1 MVYRRTQILFYM
13 KADQVIFYRNESFTT
28 KVFSTSALDLLVR
41 DHNTLSDTDIG
52 ETTFSIAEH
61 VDEGRP
67 FDGWLP
73 LTPHGNGELHIQ
85 VQVVA
90 N

>member
-1 MVYRRTQILFYM
+1 MVSLTNRMLFDF
-13 KADQVIFYRNESFTT
+13 KTDQSIFCRNETFTT
-28 KVFSTSALDLLVR
+28 KVFSTSTLDLLVR

-52 ETTFSIAEH
+52 ETSFSVAEH